1 MLKDR
6 KNAAG
11 LTDTLIG
18 QGSSIEGKLE
28 CKSNLRL
35 EGKFSG
41 EIECLG
47 QVVIGE
53 TGEAR
58 SNIQGGEVV
67 VAGKVVGDISTRGKL
82 TITGNGQVDGNVDV
96 AKLIILEG
104 GQLNGSS
111 KMEPPRPPLL
121 PHPRTLRRSEKNR
134 RSRKQGN
141 LRGVPK
147 ALEPR
152 VSMKVPACR
161 MPTGT
166 FCFDGQA
173 ATSLFLNTN
182 QEIRRNS
189 TTYAASTADE
199 KPSVI
204 PAGPVR
210 PP

>member
-104 GQLNGSS
+104 GQASTAQAKWNR
-111 KMEPPRPPLL
+111 PPPPLL
-121 PHPRTLRRSEKNR
+121 PHPQTLRRSEKIGAAG
-134 RSRKQGN
+134 SRVISGA
-141 LRGVPK
+141 PK
-147 ALEPR
+147 ALEP
-152 VSMKVPACR
+152 PGY
-161 MPTGT
+161 P
-166 FCFDGQA
+166 
-173 ATSLFLNTN
+173 
-182 QEIRRNS
+182 
-189 TTYAASTADE
+189 
-199 KPSVI
+199 
-204 PAGPVR
+204 
-210 PP
+210 

>member
-111 KMEPPRPPLL
+111 KMEPAAPPLL
-121 PHPRTLRRSEKNR
+121 PHPQTLRRSEKIGAAG
-134 RSRKQGN
+134 SRVISGA
-141 LRGVPK
+141 PK

-173 ATSLFLNTN
+173 ATSLF
-182 QEIRRNS
+182 
-189 TTYAASTADE
+189 
-199 KPSVI
+199 
-204 PAGPVR
+204 
-210 PP
+210 

>member
-111 KMEPPRPPLL
+111 KMEPAAAAAAPAPAPANAK
-121 PHPRTLRRSEKNR
+121 EK
-134 RSRKQGN
+134 RKKSAQ
-141 LRGVPK
+141 P
-147 ALEPR
+147 E
-152 VSMKVPACR
+152 
-161 MPTGT
+161 
-166 FCFDGQA
+166 
-173 ATSLFLNTN
+173 
-182 QEIRRNS
+182 
-189 TTYAASTADE
+189 
-199 KPSVI
+199 
-204 PAGPVR
+204 AG
-210 PP
+210 